1 MLLLL
6 SVMLNGCGREE
17 QENKMKD
24 KTDKPPK
31 AVDPSSAL
39 SGFDISG
46 AAPVVLKLPNELK
59 EISGITVTP
68 DGRLLAVQDES
79 SYVYEIN
86 PVDGSIVKKFAV
98 GRPAMK
104 GDFEDIAVVSNDL
117 YLINS
122 SGKLFRFREAP
133 GGEYSDYEEF
143 DTPLSSSYDVEGLCY
158 DSETNSLFLACK
170 GYPGAGLDG
179 FRAVY
184 GFSIDSMKLSA
195 SPRFLIDTESARRKF
210 EPSGI
215 HKSPAGGSFL
225 LISSTGNSVIE
236 ISKDGK
242 MIAMEKL
249 DPKVH
254 EQPEGIA
261 FLKDGTLVISS
272 EGKSGKGS
280 IAKYPPKK

>member
-6 SVMLNGCGREE
+6 SVLFCGCRRGE
-17 QENKMKD
+17 QENNMKE
-24 KTDKPPK
+24 KKDKPPK

-39 SGFDISG
+39 SGYDIPGS
-46 AAPVVLKLPNELK
+46 APVVVKLPNELK

-68 DGRLLAVQDES
+68 DGRLLAIQDES
-79 SYVYEIN
+79 SYVYEIS
-86 PVDGSIVKKFAV
+86 PEDGSIVKKFAV

-104 GDFEDIAVVSNDL
+104 GDFEDITAAGNDL
-117 YLINS
+117 YLLNS

-143 DTPLSSSYDVEGLCY
+143 DTPLSTSYDAEGLCY
-158 DSETNSLFLACK
+158 DSETNSLLIACK

-184 GFSIDSMKLSA
+184 SFSIDSMKLSV
-195 SPRFLIDTESARRKF
+195 SPRFLIGTESAGKKF

-215 HKSPAGGSFL
+215 QKSPAGGSFL

-236 ISKDGK
+236 ISKNGK
-242 MIAMEKL
+242 MTAKEKL
-249 DPKVH
+249 NPEVH

-280 IAKYPPKK
+280 IAKYPRIK

>member
-1 MLLLL
+1 MLMLL
-6 SVMLNGCGREE
+6 SVLLFGCGREE
-17 QENKMKD
+17 QDKKMKD
-24 KTDKPPK
+24 KTDKLPK
-31 AVDPSSAL
+31 AVDPSSVL
-39 SGFDISG
+39 SAYDIPG
-46 AAPVVLKLPNELK
+46 ASPVVVKLPNDLK

-79 SYVYEIN
+79 SYVYEID
-86 PVDGSIVKKFAV
+86 PAEGSIIKKFAV

-104 GDFEDIAVVSNDL
+104 GDFEDITAAGNDL
-117 YLINS
+117 YIVNS

-133 GGEYSDYEEF
+133 GGEYADYEEF
-143 DTPLSSSYDVEGLCY
+143 DTPLSSSYDIEGLCY
-158 DSETNSLFLACK
+158 DDETNSLLLACK

-184 GFSIDSMKLSA
+184 SFSIDSMKTSV
-195 SPRFLIDTESARRKF
+195 SPRFLVDTESAGKKF

-215 HKSPAGGSFL
+215 QRSPAGSSFL

-236 ISKDGK
+236 INKEGK
-242 MIAMEKL
+242 VIAKEKL
-249 DPKVH
+249 SPEIH

-272 EGKSGKGS
+272 EGRSGKGS
-280 IAKYPPKK
+280 IAKYPPKR